1 MIDPPTQLVADA
13 LILTL
18 TRGMSLAEW
27 GRLGMIE
34 REWELY
40 AQLAPHYGRI
50 IVMSYGDPSIEAQI
64 AARMSPAPI
73 VVTPA
78 DTADAPARVLG
89 ALAGAKTAII
99 KTNQMDGVAP
109 AARTAKFLRAN
120 GVTVGLIG
128 RGGYL
133 RSRFLADQFGPASK
147 QAADAAAEEHDLCA
161 AADVIVGTTPEMV
174 HALSWRYGVALERT
188 RVVPNFVIVEGS
200 TRCAA
205 EREPTVLYAGQ
216 LVARKRVDMLIRA
229 CARLSED
236 NKSRLTLSII
246 GEGIEEPALKALV
259 GELGVKAKFEKRL
272 PHTELL
278 ERMRRAAIYAQ
289 ASMLEGHPKAV
300 IEAMASGAAVIVT
313 DSPGMRDVLTHG
325 VTGLR
330 VEGHEGALADAIDL
344 LLTDEPWREQMG
356 HAAAHVAQE
365 QYGMR
370 AIVPLELAAHRQA
383 ISTAGSFERP
393 QVASVRFDPALVD
406 STDEAAPAWERSLRA
421 FARKMEATQAQRV
434 LAEVEASIRDLRQS
448 VSGARKVTEPRA

>member
-1 MIDPPTQLVADA
+1 MIDPPPNQPIADA
-13 LILTL
+13 LILAL

-40 AQLAPHYGRI
+40 TQLAPHYGRL
-50 IVMSYGDPSIEAQI
+50 VVLSYGDPAIEAQV

-78 DTADAPARVLG
+78 DSADAHPRVLA
-89 ALAGAKTAII
+89 ALAGARSVLI
-99 KTNQMDGVAP
+99 KTNQMDGVFP

-120 GVTVGLIG
+120 GLTVALVG

-133 RSRFLADQFGPASK
+133 RSRFLADQYGPASK

-161 AADVIVGTTPEMV
+161 ASDAIVGTTPEMV
-174 HALSWRYGVALERT
+174 HALSWRYGVAPERT
-188 RVVPNFVIVEGS
+188 RVVPNYVIVQGS

-229 CARLSED
+229 CACISDD
-236 NKSRLTLSII
+236 NQARLTLSII
-246 GEGIEEPALKALV
+246 GEGPEEPALKALV
-259 GELGVKAKFEKRL
+259 GELGVNARFEKRL

-300 IEAMASGAAVIVT
+300 IEAMACGAAVIVT

-330 VEGHEGALADAIDL
+330 VEAHVGALADAIDL

-365 QYGMR
+365 QYGLR

-383 ISTAGSFERP
+383 MSTAGTFERA
-393 QVASVRFDPALVD
+393 QAAGVRFDPALVD
-406 STDEAAPAWERSLRA
+406 AADEAAGEWERSLRA
-421 FARKMEATQAQRV
+421 FARRLESSQAHRV
-434 LAEVEASIRDLRQS
+434 LAEVEASIRDLRES
-448 VSGARKVTEPRA
+448 VSGTRKVKA